1 MNSRNIILCIVYPGE
16 LYIRSLNIHD
26 KTTTKR
32 RRLVIKTS
40 AKKQKL
46 CNYLYKISPIPDE
59 IFTVIDILNET

>member
-1 MNSRNIILCIVYPGE
+1 MNSGSIILCIVYPGE
-16 LYIRSLNIHD
+16 LYIRSLDRHD

-46 CNYLYKISPIPDE
+46 CNYLYRIIPIPEE
-59 IFTVIDILNET
+59 IFTIIDILNET